1 VFVFAKVLQAIG
13 FADVGYGLFVG
24 MTQGDLWKELY
35 MALTGVAFFYT
46 GRLLER
52 WS

>member
-24 MTQGDLWKELY
+24 MAQGDLWKELY
-35 MALTGVAFFYT
+35 MALTGLAVFYA

>member
-1 VFVFAKVLQAIG
+1 MFVFAKVLQAIG

-35 MALTGVAFFYT
+35 IALTGFAVFCA